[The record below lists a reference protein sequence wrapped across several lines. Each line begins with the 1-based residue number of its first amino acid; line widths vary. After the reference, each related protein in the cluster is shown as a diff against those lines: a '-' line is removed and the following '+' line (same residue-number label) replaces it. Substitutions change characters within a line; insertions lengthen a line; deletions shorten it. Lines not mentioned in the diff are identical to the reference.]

1 MWEGQG
7 WAFMKIAFASS
18 EVFPYAKTGGLGDVA
33 GALPI
38 ELSKLGHEVKIFM
51 PKYNTFGE
59 IEHGLHY
66 LWDIGEIPIRV
77 AGLVHSVHVH
87 TATLPN
93 SNVQIYFVDCPHYF
107 HRFRV
112 YTDDKDEDERFILFS
127 KGIIEI
133 LQRLKWAPD
142 IIHCNDWQTGLL
154 PLLLKENYSWDKMF
168 DNTAT
173 VFTIHNIAYQGRFP
187 KNAFYK
193 AEIREIHS
201 QGGGLGEYEGGVNFL
216 KTAILTS
223 DIINTVSNTYAQEL
237 LTPDYGEGM
246 QDFLV
251 KRRNDFY
258 GIINGIDYSVWDPEK
273 DFILPHHFSI
283 NNLSGKL
290 LNKKFLV
297 EHLNFS
303 IDESVPL
310 IGIISRLV
318 SQKGFDL
325 VEQVL
330 DELMHLNAQWL
341 ILGSGEQKYEELFRN
356 ITFEHPGK
364 VYFYRGYN
372 NELAHL
378 IEAACDI
385 FLMPSKF
392 EPCGLN
398 QIYSLRYGTVPVVRK
413 TGGLADT
420 VHDWNESLAKG
431 LKTGTGYIFSDY
443 SGKALLHSV
452 QRAIHDFHL
461 KDVWK
466 RIQANGMSK
475 DFSWKKSAEKYAAL
489 YDEASKERKSR

>member
-1 MWEGQG
+1 
-7 WAFMKIAFASS
+7 MKIAFAAS
-18 EVFPYAKTGGLGDVA
+18 EVFPYAKTGGLADVA

-38 ELSKLGHEVKIFM
+38 ELSKLGHEVKVFM

-59 IEHGLHY
+59 IEHGLRY
-66 LWDIGEIPIRV
+66 QWEIGDIPIRV
-77 AGLVHSVHVH
+77 AGAVCSVHVH
-87 TATLPN
+87 SATLPG
-93 SNVQIYFVDCPHYF
+93 SDVQIYFVDCPQYF

-112 YTDDKDEDERFILFS
+112 YTNDADEDERFILFS
-127 KGIIEI
+127 KGVIEI
-133 LQRLKWAPD
+133 LQRLQWAPD

-168 DNTAT
+168 FNTAT
-173 VFTIHNIAYQGRFP
+173 VFTIHNVAYQGRFP
-187 KNAFYK
+187 KSAFQK

-201 QGGGLGEYEGGVNFL
+201 QHGGLGEYEGDVNFL

-237 LTPDYGEGM
+237 LTHEYGEGM
-246 QDFLV
+246 QNFLAERQ
-251 KRRNDFY
+251 KDFY
-258 GIINGIDYSVWDPEK
+258 GIINGIDYSVWNPET

-283 NNLSGKL
+283 NDLSGKL

-297 EHLNFS
+297 DHLNFT
-303 IDESVPL
+303 IDESIPL

-318 SQKGFDL
+318 SQKGFDV
-325 VEQVL
+325 VEEVL
-330 DELMHLNAQWL
+330 NELMHLNAQWL

-356 ITFEHPGK
+356 ISFEHPDK

-372 NELAHL
+372 NELSHL

-398 QIYSLRYGTVPVVRK
+398 QIYSLRYGTVPIVRK

-420 VHDWNESLAKG
+420 VQDWHEYLDKG
-431 LKTGTGYIFSDY
+431 LETGTGYTFDDY

-452 QRAIHDFHL
+452 EQAIHDFHI

-466 RIQANGMSK
+466 KIQTNGMKK
-475 DFSWKKSAEKYAAL
+475 DFSWKKSAEKYSVL
-489 YDEASKERKSR
+489 YKKLSRR

>member
-1 MWEGQG
+1 
-7 WAFMKIAFASS
+7 MKIAFAAS
-18 EVFPYAKTGGLGDVA
+18 EVFPYAKTGGLADVA

-38 ELSKLGHEVKIFM
+38 ELSKLGHDVKVFM

-59 IEHGLHY
+59 IEHGLHSQ
-66 LWDIGEIPIRV
+66 WEIGEIPIRV
-77 AGLVHSVHVH
+77 AGVVCSVHVH
-87 TATLPN
+87 SATMPG
-93 SNVQIYFVDCPHYF
+93 SNVQIYFVDCPQYF

-112 YTDDKDEDERFILFS
+112 YTNDADEDERFILFS

-133 LQRLKWAPD
+133 LQRLQWAPD

-168 DNTAT
+168 YKTAT
-173 VFTIHNIAYQGRFP
+173 VFTIHNVSYQGIFS
-187 KNAFYK
+187 KSAFYK
-193 AEIREIHS
+193 AEISEMHS
-201 QGGGLGEYEGGVNFL
+201 QPGGLGEYKGDVNFL

-223 DIINTVSNTYAQEL
+223 DILNTVSNTYALEL
-237 LTPDYGEGM
+237 LTPEYGEGM
-246 QDFLV
+246 ESFLSQ
-251 KRRNDFY
+251 RCDDFY

-283 NNLSGKL
+283 NDLSGKL

-297 EHLNFS
+297 KHLNFS
-303 IDESVPL
+303 IEESIPL

-318 SQKGFDL
+318 SQKGFDI
-325 VEQVL
+325 VADVL
-330 DELMHLNAQWL
+330 DELMLLDAQWMV
-341 ILGSGEQKYEELFRN
+341 LGSGEQKYEEMFKK
-356 ITFEHPGK
+356 ISVKHPDK

-372 NELAHL
+372 NELSHL

-420 VHDWNESLAKG
+420 VQDWGEMLALG
-431 LKTGTGYIFSDY
+431 LNTGTGYTFKNY
-443 SGKALLHSV
+443 SGLALLHSV
-452 QRAIHDFHL
+452 ERAIRDFHS

-466 RIQANGMSK
+466 QIQANGMKK
-475 DFSWKKSAEKYAAL
+475 DFSWKKSAEKYSEIYKKL
-489 YDEASKERKSR
+489 SRR

>member
-1 MWEGQG
+1 
-7 WAFMKIAFASS
+7 MKIAFAAS
-18 EVFPYAKTGGLGDVA
+18 EVFPYAKTGGLADVA

-38 ELSKLGHEVKIFM
+38 ELSKLGHEVKVFM

-59 IEHGLHY
+59 IEHGLHSQ
-66 LWDIGEIPIRV
+66 WDIGEIPIRV
-77 AGLVHSVHVH
+77 AGAVCSVHVH
-87 TATLPN
+87 SATLPG
-93 SNVQIYFVDCPHYF
+93 SNVQIYFVDCPQYF

-112 YTDDKDEDERFILFS
+112 YTNDADEDERFILFS

-133 LQRLKWAPD
+133 LQRLQWAPD

-173 VFTIHNIAYQGRFP
+173 VFTIHNVAYQGRFP
-187 KNAFYK
+187 KSAFYK

-201 QGGGLGEYEGGVNFL
+201 QKGGLGEYEGDVNFL
-216 KTAILTS
+216 KTAIFTS

-237 LTPDYGEGM
+237 LTPAYGEGM
-246 QDFLV
+246 QDFLSQ
-251 KRRNDFY
+251 RRDDFY

-283 NNLSGKL
+283 NDLSGKL

-303 IDESVPL
+303 IDESIPL

-325 VEQVL
+325 VGNVL
-330 DELMHLNAQWL
+330 DELMLLDAQWL
-341 ILGSGEQKYEELFRN
+341 VLGSGEQKHEEMFKRISLQ
-356 ITFEHPGK
+356 HPNK

-420 VHDWNESLAKG
+420 VHDRNESLAKG
-431 LKTGTGYIFSDY
+431 LDTGTGYTFDDY

-452 QRAIHDFHL
+452 QRAINDFHI

-466 RIQANGMSK
+466 KIQVNGMNK
-475 DFSWKKSAEKYAAL
+475 DFSWKKSAEKYVAL
-489 YDEASKERKSR
+489 YDEASKKRKNR

>member
-1 MWEGQG
+1 
-7 WAFMKIAFASS
+7 MKIAFAAS
-18 EVFPYAKTGGLGDVA
+18 EVFPYAKTGGLADVA

-38 ELSKLGHEVKIFM
+38 ELSKLGHEVKVFM

-66 LWDIGEIPIRV
+66 QWDIGEIPIRV
-77 AGLVHSVHVH
+77 ADVVCSVHVH
-87 TATLPN
+87 TAILPA
-93 SNVQIYFVDCPHYF
+93 SKVQIYFVDCPHYF

-112 YTDDKDEDERFILFS
+112 YTNDVDEDERFILFS
-127 KGIIEI
+127 KGVIEI
-133 LQRLKWAPD
+133 LQRLQWAPD

-154 PLLLKENYSWDKMF
+154 PLLLKENYSWDRMF

-173 VFTIHNIAYQGRFP
+173 VFTIHNVAYQGRFP
-187 KNAFYK
+187 KSAFHK
-193 AEIREIHS
+193 SEIREIHS
-201 QGGGLGEYEGGVNFL
+201 RPGEIGEYEGGVNFM

-223 DIINTVSNTYAQEL
+223 DVINTVSNTYANEL
-237 LTPDYGEGM
+237 LTPIYGEGM
-246 QDFLV
+246 QNFLAL
-251 KRRNDFY
+251 RRNDFY
-258 GIINGIDYSVWDPEK
+258 GIINGIDYAVWNPET

-283 NNLSGKL
+283 QDLSGKL

-303 IDESVPL
+303 IDESIPL
-310 IGIISRLV
+310 IGIVSRLV
-318 SQKGFDL
+318 AQKGFDL
-325 VEQVL
+325 IGQVL
-330 DELMHLNAQWL
+330 SELMHLDAQWL
-341 ILGSGEQKYEELFRN
+341 ILGSGEQRYEEMFRN
-356 ITFEHPGK
+356 ISFEHPDK

-372 NELAHL
+372 NELSHL

-420 VHDWNESLAKG
+420 VQDWNEFLAHG
-431 LKTGTGYIFSDY
+431 LDTGTGYTFNDY
-443 SGKALLHSV
+443 DGLALLHSV

-461 KDVWK
+461 KDIWK
-466 RIQANGMSK
+466 KIQTNGMRK
-475 DFSWKKSAEKYAAL
+475 DFSWNKSAEKYLDL
-489 YDEASKERKSR
+489 YKKASPR

>member
-1 MWEGQG
+1 
-7 WAFMKIAFASS
+7 MKIAFAAS
-18 EVFPYAKTGGLGDVA
+18 EVFPYAKTGGLADVA

-38 ELSKLGHEVKIFM
+38 ELSKLGHEVKVFM

-66 LWDIGEIPIRV
+66 QWDIGEIPIRV
-77 AGLVHSVHVH
+77 AGVVCSVHVH
-87 TATLPN
+87 TAILPA
-93 SNVQIYFVDCPHYF
+93 SKVQIYFVDCPHYF

-112 YTDDKDEDERFILFS
+112 YTNDVDEDERFILFS
-127 KGIIEI
+127 KGVIEI
-133 LQRLKWAPD
+133 LQRLQWAPD

-154 PLLLKENYSWDKMF
+154 PLLLKENYSWDRMF

-173 VFTIHNIAYQGRFP
+173 VFTIHNVAYQGRFP
-187 KNAFYK
+187 KSAFHK
-193 AEIREIHS
+193 SEIREIHS
-201 QGGGLGEYEGGVNFL
+201 RPGEIGEYEGGVNFM

-223 DIINTVSNTYAQEL
+223 DVINTVSNTYANEL
-237 LTPDYGEGM
+237 LTPIYGEGM
-246 QDFLV
+246 QNFLAL
-251 KRRNDFY
+251 RRNDFY
-258 GIINGIDYSVWDPEK
+258 GIINGIDYAVWNPET

-283 NNLSGKL
+283 QDLSGKL

-303 IDESVPL
+303 IDESIPL
-310 IGIISRLV
+310 IGIVSRLV
-318 SQKGFDL
+318 AQKGFDL
-325 VEQVL
+325 IGQVL
-330 DELMHLNAQWL
+330 SELMHLDAQWL
-341 ILGSGEQKYEELFRN
+341 ILGSGEQRYEEMFRN
-356 ITFEHPGK
+356 ISFEHPDK

-372 NELAHL
+372 NELSHL

-420 VHDWNESLAKG
+420 VQDWNEFLAHG
-431 LKTGTGYIFSDY
+431 LDTGTGYTFNDY
-443 SGKALLHSV
+443 DGLALLHSV

-461 KDVWK
+461 KDIWK
-466 RIQANGMSK
+466 KIQTNGMRK
-475 DFSWKKSAEKYAAL
+475 DFSWNKSAEKYLDL
-489 YDEASKERKSR
+489 YKKASPR

>member
-1 MWEGQG
+1 
-7 WAFMKIAFASS
+7 MKIAFASS

-66 LWDIGEIPIRV
+66 QWDIGEIPIRV

-173 VFTIHNIAYQGRFP
+173 VFTIHNVAYQGRFP

-201 QGGGLGEYEGGVNFL
+201 QSGGLGEYEGGVNFL

-237 LTPDYGEGM
+237 LTSDFGEGM

-283 NNLSGKL
+283 NDLSGKL

-325 VEQVL
+325 VGQVL
-330 DELMHLNAQWL
+330 DELMLLDAQWL
-341 ILGSGEQKYEELFRN
+341 ILGSGEQKYEDLFRS
-356 ITFEHPGK
+356 ISFEHPEK

-420 VHDWNESLAKG
+420 VYDWNESLAKG
-431 LKTGTGYIFSDY
+431 LKTGTGYTFSDY

-452 QRAIHDFHL
+452 QRAIQDFHL

-466 RIQANGMSK
+466 KIQANGMNK

-489 YDEASKERKSR
+489 YDEASKERKNR

>member
-1 MWEGQG
+1 
-7 WAFMKIAFASS
+7 MKIAFAAS
-18 EVFPYAKTGGLGDVA
+18 EVFPYAKTGGLADVA

-38 ELSKLGHEVKIFM
+38 ELSKLGHEVKVFM

-59 IEHGLHY
+59 SEHGLHY
-66 LWDIGEIPIRV
+66 QWEIGEIPIRV
-77 AGLVHSVHVH
+77 AGAVCSVHVH
-87 TATLPN
+87 TATLPG
-93 SNVQIYFVDCPHYF
+93 SKVQIYFVDCPQYY

-112 YTDDKDEDERFILFS
+112 YTNDADEDERFILFS

-133 LQRLKWAPD
+133 LQRLQWAPD

-173 VFTIHNIAYQGRFP
+173 VFTIHNVAYQGRFP
-187 KNAFYK
+187 KSAFYK

-201 QGGGLGEYEGGVNFL
+201 QSGGLGEYEGDVNFL
-216 KTAILTS
+216 KTAIFTS
-223 DIINTVSNTYAQEL
+223 DIINTVSNTYSQEL
-237 LTPDYGEGM
+237 LTPAYGEGM
-246 QDFLV
+246 QDFLSQ
-251 KRRNDFY
+251 RRDDFY

-283 NNLSGKL
+283 NDLSGKL

-303 IDESVPL
+303 IDESIPL
-310 IGIISRLV
+310 IGIVSRLV
-318 SQKGFDL
+318 SQKGFDI
-325 VEQVL
+325 VGQVL
-330 DELMHLNAQWL
+330 NELMHLNAQWL
-341 ILGSGEQKYEELFRN
+341 ILGSGEQKYEEMFRN
-356 ITFEHPGK
+356 ISFEHPDK

-372 NELAHL
+372 NELSHL

-420 VHDWNESLAKG
+420 VHDWNEYLAKG
-431 LKTGTGYIFSDY
+431 LETGTGYTFNDY
-443 SGKALLHSV
+443 SGLALLHSV
-452 QRAIHDFHL
+452 QQAIHDFHI

-466 RIQANGMSK
+466 KIQTNGMKK
-475 DFSWKKSAEKYAAL
+475 DFSWKKSAEKYVAL
-489 YDEASKERKSR
+489 YDEASKKRKNR